1 MKQISNFRI
10 CTRCDTFVI
19 RRYWIRTKDCTL
31 KEETMVG
38 SWADRSTSVQEWSS
52 GEGETDGGFRKW
64 KLNSSHDG
72 IQTFILII
80 EKKFISPKTHVVCL
94 KKNGRRLEWKW
105 SSLGWKSRNPDV
117 SVSLCDSDLI
127 VNGNFYQSFNSVEI
141 WGCMQTQIMFS
152 LDFCYPCRG
161 DFLSGEYRLAN
172 GMIKFDEPPVVC
184 WWVYSSTVR
193 GSNWE
198 M

>member
-19 RRYWIRTKDCTL
+19 RRYWIRTKDCTF

-80 EKKFISPKTHVVCL
+80 EKKIYLPKTHVVCL
-94 KKNGRRLEWKW
+94 KKTGE
-105 SSLGWKSRNPDV
+105 GW
-117 SVSLCDSDLI
+117 
-127 VNGNFYQSFNSVEI
+127 NGNDHLLVGKVETQTSVFHCAIVI
-141 WGCMQTQIMFS
+141 W
-152 LDFCYPCRG
+152 
-161 DFLSGEYRLAN
+161 
-172 GMIKFDEPPVVC
+172 
-184 WWVYSSTVR
+184 
-193 GSNWE
+193 
-198 M
+198 

>member
-1 MKQISNFRI
+1 MIQWG
-10 CTRCDTFVI
+10 
-19 RRYWIRTKDCTL
+19 RRNWWGL
-31 KEETMVG
+31 
-38 SWADRSTSVQEWSS
+38 QEVEVEFKPWWNTDVYFNHWKKNLSS
-52 GEGETDGGFRKW
+52 QNT
-64 KLNSSHDG
+64 
-72 IQTFILII
+72 
-80 EKKFISPKTHVVCL
+80 CCML

-105 SSLGWKSRNPDV
+105 SSLGWKSRNPGV

-152 LDFCYPCRG
+152 LDFCYLCCG
-161 DFLSGEYRLAN
+161 DFLSGEYWLAN